1 MAAVNNPNS
10 QTQFDNSVLSCDL
23 PHTVGLYLAGAE
35 ELAKDSANL
44 VLTRNAVGDWS
55 LNRTAAGA
63 ETYNVRVAINE
74 LLRKG
79 EIPNFQQFG
88 ITPPAQPA
96 KGIKIID
103 VFVIYDLGVVD
114 ATTLTLRCGKTAYA
128 DNVALV
134 QTDIVAATAITKVQ
148 RAGTYVSTVA
158 IAAGNQ
164 AFNQTDFSL
173 LEIELVAVLANTG
186 TIKIRAIGMHCHFN
200 YN

>member
-23 PHTVGLYLAGAE
+23 PHTDGLYLAGAE

>member
-1 MAAVNNPNS
+1 M
-10 QTQFDNSVLSCDL
+10 
-23 PHTVGLYLAGAE
+23 
-35 ELAKDSANL
+35 
-44 VLTRNAVGDWS
+44 
-55 LNRTAAGA
+55 
-63 ETYNVRVAINE
+63 AINE

-79 EIPNFQQFG
+79 EVPNFQQFG
-88 ITPPAQPA
+88 ITPPTQPA

-103 VFVIYDLGVVD
+103 VFAIYDLGVVD

-186 TIKIRAIGMHCHFN
+186 TIKIRGIGMHCHFN